1 MPPDD
6 SRTTT
11 ETMREAPPQ
20 TDSSDERTVPTR
32 AEELGLGPW
41 HVLVLAST
49 VVLAILM
56 PIEAVFGSL
65 DAAWLIVLS
74 AAISLLLSADT
85 VRRARTGG
93 QRYLRSWFA
102 VDLLAATPF
111 DLVAELPGVAG
122 TSAAEVFRMLALLR
136 VLRIARLFVL
146 QRRWRVQT
154 SFNPAVL
161 RLVFFA
167 FWIGLVAHWMASGW
181 IALDGFELG
190 PPDLSPYQSAL
201 YWAITTLT
209 TVGYGD
215 ITPIGVG
222 QTYYTM
228 VAMALGAAMYG
239 YIIGNVAS
247 LVSNLDVIRAG
258 HLRRVETANHFMRD
272 RQIPRDL
279 QAQVRDYYNYVW
291 DSRVGQETAIL
302 DELPKPLHV
311 EIALHTHR
319 NILERVPL
327 FEGAGEDFFR
337 DLVLYLKPQVL
348 LPGQRLMR
356 RGEVGSE
363 LYFIEEGA
371 VEVLGTDDESVL
383 AVLGSGDF
391 VGEMALLTDQPRA
404 NTVIAADYCIL
415 YALDR
420 VGFNR
425 VLENFPDVAG
435 EVRRIAEERRTG
447 SDRSK

>member
-1 MPPDD
+1 M
-6 SRTTT
+6 T
-11 ETMREAPPQ
+11 EATKQ
-20 TDSSDERTVPTR
+20 TDSTHQRTIPTR

-41 HVLVLAST
+41 HFLVLVST
-49 VVLAILM
+49 IVLAILM

-74 AAISLLLSADT
+74 AAITVLLLADT
-85 VRRARTGG
+85 LRRARTGG
-93 QRYLRSWFA
+93 QRYLRSWF
-102 VDLLAATPF
+102 VIDLLAAIPF

-122 TSAAEVFRMLALLR
+122 TSSAEAFRMLALLR
-136 VLRIARLFVL
+136 VLRVARLFVL

-167 FWIGLVAHWMASGW
+167 FWIALVAHWMASGW
-181 IALDGFELG
+181 IALDGFESG
-190 PPDLSPYQSAL
+190 PADLSPYQSAL

-228 VAMALGAAMYG
+228 VAMLLGAAMYG

-258 HLRRVETANHFMRD
+258 HLQRVETANHFMRD

-319 NILERVPL
+319 NILESVPL
-327 FEGAGEDFFR
+327 FTGAGEDFFR
-337 DLVLYLKPQVL
+337 DLVLYLKPRVL

-363 LYFIEEGA
+363 LYFIEEGS
-371 VEVLGTDDESVL
+371 VEVLGTDDESVI

-404 NTVIAADYCIL
+404 NTVIAADYCIV

-435 EVRRIAEERRTG
+435 EVRRIADERRTG
-447 SDRSK
+447 SDQSS